1 MGKSK
6 GVEIFL
12 QEFYFGSKLHS
23 FLIEKR
29 ATDGH
34 RFMPKE
40 VTSRGSASAS
50 RYVGTLLFLDTDSAF
65 VPIYNIG
72 TTADK

>member
-1 MGKSK
+1 
-6 GVEIFL
+6 
-12 QEFYFGSKLHS
+12 
-23 FLIEKR
+23 LIEKR